1 MFTIRFSN
9 HYEFQ
14 AVDKSDKFSR
24 NVFLHS
30 VLVNAALMALTHGIY
45 MYTVFLV
52 NAADQC
58 IRLSPLSPW

>member
-1 MFTIRFSN
+1 MFTIRFGN

-45 MYTVFLV
+45 MYTVFFG
-52 NAADQC
+52 
-58 IRLSPLSPW
+58 